1 MIIRNK
7 EMKLVILSAALS
19 CIYLADAFST
29 PCNTNA
35 LRLNHHKGGNIQM
48 GMKMPKF
55 SRGKNT
61 KASAL
66 FPSRRSSFG
75 DRGSNQQISNNRQ
88 RLIPTLNLMK
98 KFRRTLSIF
107 ITSAFLLM
115 GPIQMND
122 SKISFGNPPSAHASS
137 ITASSSSS
145 RQKLDSIVD
154 NYIQTHMF
162 NDDLYDPIE
171 STYRE
176 TIADS
181 TGASTYPSQLSSTTS
196 SVLGKKALQLQ
207 QANAAV
213 EKGEGQAIKFV
224 LRLVDTIHT
233 KFGVPRPYIVPALFL
248 VGFGI
253 PTVLVLGLLMSFSIN
268 QKAMTERMAV
278 ERYGESVLDAEELKV
293 EDDDDDDDYDY
304 ENDEYDV
311 STFQLNGYMFAVS
324 LDFSILTVVKR
335 CLLNFNYNTNR
346 MMTTT
351 MMMTMTTTTIMTRE
365 RRNECN
371 KNQSM
376 GLQSKQNLN

>member
-1 MIIRNK
+1 
-7 EMKLVILSAALS
+7 MKLAILSAALS

-29 PCNTNA
+29 PCNSNA
-35 LRLNHHKGGNIQM
+35 LRLNHHNGGNIQM
-48 GMKMPKF
+48 GMRMPKF

-61 KASAL
+61 RASAL
-66 FPSRRSSFG
+66 FPSRRSSVG
-75 DRGSNQQISNNRQ
+75 DDGSYQQISNRQ

-107 ITSAFLLM
+107 ITSAFLLL
-115 GPIQMND
+115 GPIHMND
-122 SKISFGNPPSAHASS
+122 SKISVGNPPSAHASS

-145 RQKLDSIVD
+145 RQKLDAIVD
-154 NYIQTHMF
+154 NYVQTHMF

-253 PTVLVLGLLMSFSIN
+253 PTVLVLALLMSFSIN

-293 EDDDDDDDYDY
+293 NDDDDDDYDY

-311 STFQLNGYMFAVS
+311 SIYQPNEFA
-324 LDFSILTVVKR
+324 IGR
-335 CLLNFNYNTNR
+335 
-346 MMTTT
+346 
-351 MMMTMTTTTIMTRE
+351 I
-365 RRNECN
+365 
-371 KNQSM
+371 
-376 GLQSKQNLN
+376 